1 MVLDL
6 ENLDNTLKLFDP
18 TYCVEAIRPF
28 RPPKTWSNRGRNEP
42 DHSLGSEA
50 SGRVDDPAAW
60 PDRFSWSGPWI
71 KTTKSRDSTKCL
83 SVR

>member
-6 ENLDNTLKLFDP
+6 ENLDNTLKLFDR

-50 SGRVDDPAAW
+50 SGRVDRGVARQILLERALDKDDQVA
-60 PDRFSWSGPWI
+60 
-71 KTTKSRDSTKCL
+71 
-83 SVR
+83 